1 MKKIKKMN
9 GDEGLKID
17 SVTGAILRASFEVM
31 NELGHGFQ
39 EALYQR
45 ALSVELMD
53 AGLTVQR
60 EVQFPVLYKG
70 NPIGKFIADFVVEDS
85 VIVELKALDG
95 PLQPTHF
102 GQCLNYMRVSNLNAG
117 LLINFGRPK
126 LEYRRLNR

>member
-1 MKKIKKMN
+1 MN
-9 GDEGLKID
+9 GDRKTEIGL
-17 SVTGAILRASFEVM
+17 VTGAVLKASFEVM

-39 EALYQR
+39 EAIYQR
-45 ALSVELMD
+45 ALNFELSEAGFDVE
-53 AGLTVQR
+53 R

-70 NPIGKFIADFVVEDS
+70 NPMGIFVADFVVENS
-85 VIVELKALDG
+85 VIVELKAVDA
-95 PLQPTHF
+95 PLHPAHL